1 MQKVIQLMLLSQ
13 KHIINLISPSAS
25 IANDDFI
32 KNQSASAK
40 EEKSQTLS
48 LVPANNS
55 IEEQLWDNKAQLK
68 QIAAE
73 YGLSYWNQGVKSQI
87 FLQIDWLL
95 DSDSWEEGDALA
107 NTESFKTLI
116 KFILN
121 TSLVKAPSLG
131 LSDKGNLLASS
142 VSETGKLILECKP
155 YERTKY
161 IASYITNGK
170 QKRAAGDAES
180 IGDLLDLLSPFNN
193 AGWFCLNGKNN

>member
-1 MQKVIQLMLLSQ
+1 MLLSP
-13 KHIINLISPSAS
+13 KHIIEPISPSVSAS
-25 IANDDFI
+25 NDNFI
-32 KNQSASAK
+32 KNQSASANDRK
-40 EEKSQTLS
+40 PRTSNT
-48 LVPANNS
+48 
-55 IEEQLWDNKAQLK
+55 IEEQLWDNRAALK
-68 QIAAE
+68 EITAK
-73 YGLSYWNQGVKSQI
+73 YGLSHLDPKIRAQL

-107 NTESFKTLI
+107 NIESFKTLI

-121 TSLVKAPSLG
+121 TSLAKAPSLG

-161 IASYITNGK
+161 IASHTTNGK

-180 IGDLLDLLSPFNN
+180 IEDLLDLLSPFNN
-193 AGWFCLNGKNN
+193 AGWFCLNGKNH